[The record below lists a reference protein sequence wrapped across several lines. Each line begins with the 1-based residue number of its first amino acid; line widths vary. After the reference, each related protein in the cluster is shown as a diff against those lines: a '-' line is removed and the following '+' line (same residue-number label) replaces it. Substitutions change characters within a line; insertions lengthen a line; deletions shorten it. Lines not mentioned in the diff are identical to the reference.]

1 MNKVCV
7 ILYAALGNQL
17 FMLFTAISKAIDE
30 NKEFSIYPIPNNPFK
45 FYFTNFLKSMV
56 FKIEDN
62 LSNVQNKP
70 AYEEKEFHY
79 LPIPNEAQ
87 VIKGYFQSPKY
98 FHHNKQKIID
108 ILEMQPFLD
117 EYQLGYKAIA
127 IHLRFGDGS
136 YNQSNHCLLKPSYFI
151 NAINKLIKIVSNIED
166 YKFLIFAESNDN
178 LLVDD
183 YINEFKNKINLKLD
197 YQKFYELKP
206 NLKDY
211 EDLLYMSGC
220 NHFIIANST
229 FSWFSAY
236 LSKFED
242 KIVIYPNDWF
252 GPNNIHKST
261 NDLFFDKWIK
271 VYS

>member
-30 NKEFSIYPIPNNPFK
+30 NKNFTIYPIPNNPFK

-62 LSNVQNKP
+62 LNNVQNKP
-70 AYEEKEFHY
+70 GYEEKEFHY
-79 LPIPNEAQ
+79 LPIPRDAE

-108 ILEMQPFLD
+108 ILQMQPFLD

-151 NAINKLIKIVSNIED
+151 NAINKLIDIIPNIEN
-166 YKFLIFAESNDN
+166 YKFLIFAESNDD
-178 LLVDD
+178 LLVND
-183 YINEFKNKINLKLD
+183 YIEEFKNKISLKLD

-261 NDLFFDKWIK
+261 NDLFFDEWIK